1 MGFPNIILESCPQIP
16 RVAPDVSEVSEDP
29 EVIKET
35 TLDLTEIGKQ
45 DEDLQI
51 QLQVGSKMDIQSSL
65 HSACLAG
72 TKPWVWSL
80 EYYKRKVSP
89 HVSEHLVPSW

>member
-1 MGFPNIILESCPQIP
+1 MGFPNITLESCPQIP
-16 RVAPDVSEVSEDP
+16 RVAPDIPEVSEDP

-35 TLDLTEIGKQ
+35 ILDLKEIRRQ

-51 QLQVGSKMDIQSSL
+51 QLQVGSEMDIQSSL

-72 TKPWVWSL
+72 TKP
-80 EYYKRKVSP
+80 
-89 HVSEHLVPSW
+89 